1 MFQAIAFK
9 SPWTWKIWSS
19 RDNAPV
25 AIFGSMAMSQAGSLW
40 IPKSWRLT
48 YALGLW
54 SVSFWEF
61 GLDANELYS

>member
-9 SPWTWKIWSS
+9 RPWTWEIWS

-25 AIFGSMAMSQAGSLW
+25 AIFGSMPMSQAGSLW
-40 IPKSWRLT
+40 IAKSWRPT

-61 GLDANELYS
+61 DLGANELYS